1 MAVPDWNKLEV
12 PQVHVAGS
20 NEPYRSRPQQEVRTW
35 NTDILNE
42 LPSEDV
48 MVRTTHWGTASYTER
63 GHTMVSIRTAM
74 YSFAEYNLWQE
85 YDIDPQNITQ
95 GDVLTICQSYFEDN
109 WEIGE
114 YDDLEHDNWDQTDS
128 EIDEVIF
135 A

>member
-20 NEPYRSRPQQEVRTW
+20 NGPYRSRPRQAGNW

-48 MVRTTHWGTASYTER
+48 AVRTNHWGSASYTER
-63 GHTMVSIRTAM
+63 GHTVVSVRTAM
-74 YSFAEYNLWQE
+74 DSFAEYNLWSD
-85 YDIDPQNITQ
+85 YDIDPQNITRD
-95 GDVLTICQSYFEDN
+95 DVLTICQSYFEDN

-128 EIDEVIF
+128 EIDEVTF
-135 A
+135 Y